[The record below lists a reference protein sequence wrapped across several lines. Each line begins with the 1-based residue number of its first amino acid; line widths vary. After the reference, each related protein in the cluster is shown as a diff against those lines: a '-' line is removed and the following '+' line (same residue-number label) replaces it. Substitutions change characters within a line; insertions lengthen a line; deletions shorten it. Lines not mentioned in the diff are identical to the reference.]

1 MNPNAHRMSDPPTGS
16 KPEPEAEAGTRGFWT
31 SKTGL
36 VTIAFLLIAAFFLLS
51 EHRAHTLGALPF
63 LLLLAC
69 PLLHMAMHGGHGGHG
84 SHSSHAGHKK
94 QAGHREHGLR
104 ETEPDAQDGP
114 THHKGA

>member
-1 MNPNAHRMSDPPTGS
+1 MSDPPTGS
-16 KPEPEAEAGTRGFWT
+16 NPEKNAEAGTGGFWT
-31 SKTGL
+31 SKTGP

-69 PLLHMAMHGGHGGHG
+69 PLLHMVMHGGHG
-84 SHSSHAGHKK
+84 SHAGPKKQVGHK
-94 QAGHREHGLR
+94 EHGLR
-104 ETEPDAQDGP
+104 ETEPDAQDSP